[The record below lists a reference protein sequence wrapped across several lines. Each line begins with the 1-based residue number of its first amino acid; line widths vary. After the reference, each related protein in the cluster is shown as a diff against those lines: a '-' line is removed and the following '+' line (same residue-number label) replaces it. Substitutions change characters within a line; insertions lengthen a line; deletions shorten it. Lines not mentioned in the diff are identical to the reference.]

1 MFLDAKKVR
10 IITPKE
16 ENPTFLQAI
25 NGEGRRSEPAQMKT
39 FPEHL
44 VSWGRAGIGGRAA
57 LVRVTF
63 HRQLFSVK
71 LKGNS
76 RLEGLANNPWLAW
89 W

>member
-1 MFLDAKKVR
+1 MFLDAKKVV

-16 ENPTFLQAI
+16 ENATFLQAI
-25 NGEGRRSEPAQMKT
+25 EGEGRRSELAQTKT

-44 VSWGRAGIGGRAA
+44 VSRGGAGTGGRAA

>member
-1 MFLDAKKVR
+1 MFLDAKRVG
-10 IITPKE
+10 IITQKE
-16 ENPTFLQAI
+16 ENLTHLQAI
-25 NGEGRRSEPAQMKT
+25 KGEGRRSEPAQRKT

-44 VSWGRAGIGGRAA
+44 VSQGGAGTGGRAA

-63 HRQLFSVK
+63 HKQLFSVK

-76 RLEGLANNPWLAW
+76 RLEGQANNPWVAW